1 MLLRK
6 DDPYRFDGSLR
17 MNQRKQ
23 QFLRNQNLESL
34 LSNLNGL
41 LAPIQQ
47 EVSRNFHK
55 PKYPLILIVGCARS
69 GSTLMMQ
76 WLASTD
82 QFAYPTNFLSR
93 FYASPYVGA
102 MIQQM
107 LIHPAYQYKEEFAD
121 MKNFSLFQ
129 SDLGKTSGLLAPNEF
144 YYFWRRFFKFGELQ
158 YLNENEMKQV
168 DADGFFSELASIE
181 SIFGK
186 SLAMKGHLIGWNI
199 PFFYSLFS
207 NVLFVHVRRDPM
219 FNAQSLLEAR
229 EKFYGDQR
237 QWYSFK
243 PVEYPM
249 LKELSPHEQVAGQVY
264 FTNRAVGQGLSTIET
279 IHGLTVSYEE
289 FCESPQEIYRQLRE
303 RLALFGY
310 DLASDY
316 RGPIRFESAN
326 QDRLAKHQLSL
337 ISKAYE
343 KFQGNFE

>member
-1 MLLRK
+1 
-6 DDPYRFDGSLR
+6 

-41 LAPIQQ
+41 LGPVQQ
-47 EVSRNFHK
+47 EVNVNFQT

-76 WLASTD
+76 WLASTE

-107 LIHPAYQYKEEFAD
+107 LLDSRYQFKEEFSD
-121 MKNFSLFQ
+121 VKNLARFK
-129 SDLGKTSGLLAPNEF
+129 SDLGKTSGLFAPNEF
-144 YYFWRRFFKFGELQ
+144 YYFWRRFFKYGDIQ
-158 YLNENEMKQV
+158 YLEENETRQV
-168 DADGFFSELASIE
+168 DANGFFSELASME
-181 SIFGK
+181 SILEK
-186 SLAMKGHLIGWNI
+186 PLAMKGLLIGWNI

-207 NVLFVHVRRDPM
+207 NVLFVHVKRDPIY
-219 FNAQSLLEAR
+219 NAQSLLEAR
-229 EKFYGDQR
+229 EKFSGDKN

-249 LKELSPHEQVAGQVY
+249 LKDLAPHQQVAGQVF
-264 FTNRAVGQGLSTIET
+264 FTNRAVQQGLSQIEKT
-279 IHGLTVSYEE
+279 NGLSISYEE
-289 FCESPQEIYRQLRE
+289 FCTFPEKIYQVLRE
-303 RLALFGY
+303 RLHLFGY
-310 DLASDY
+310 DLAPQY
-316 RGPIRFESAN
+316 TGPKSFESAN
-326 QDRLAKHQLSL
+326 EARLSESQLSL

-343 KFQGNFE
+343 EFQGEFG